1 MLNFPF
7 AAPQAPNPSVPP
19 RQDAAPFAWLPA
31 GVAFLRRRLVLIA
44 GCAAVG
50 VVLGAGYLATTT
62 PQYTAVATLTIDTRR
77 AHPVGGQQSSG
88 DWQSESAYVESQVEL
103 IRSPATL
110 RGVVERL
117 QLDSDPSF
125 RPTPP
130 GAIRAMVT
138 AAKRWLTGA
147 GDAAI
152 DPTLRG
158 QALAGTALAR
168 MLEVWRIGT
177 TSVVE
182 VRVRT
187 ADRALS
193 ARLANAVTEAYM
205 AQQLVAISET
215 TRRAGGWLE
224 TRIVELR
231 GQAVAADR
239 AVQEYK
245 ARNNIVDV
253 GTGAGIGLLNEQ
265 QVGELNVQVAAARAR
280 LAEAEARFQRAQA
293 NTVNGVTEGVVS
305 DLGQNPVMAGLRQ
318 QFLDGSRRLVEL
330 TARQGPNHGAV
341 VLQRNAVAELQ
352 RSIQNELAR
361 LTETY
366 RGDYEVAQ
374 ANLRAIQD
382 RLAEQIAIAAQT
394 NIERSE
400 LRSLQSS
407 ADAYRQIYETFL
419 QRFTQAMQDQSYPI
433 SDARVA
439 AVALAPIDPSHPRAA
454 IVLAVALALGL
465 ALGMT
470 TAVAREALD
479 GTVRTVAQ
487 LRRATGLQ
495 CLGAVP
501 RQGALGFAK
510 GWRWRQARR
519 ARAARGQRL
528 VPAAFLRA
536 LRDPDS
542 GIAEAVHG
550 VRVAAARQSA
560 RGRDVRVIGCVAAVG
575 DEGTSTFAANLAF
588 ALAADGQ
595 RSVLVDWNAAAPWLT
610 KMLGP
615 HQRIGLQDLAFGEA
629 SLTEASWLDSDTGL
643 RFIGQSHV
651 CGHGRPPPSTA
662 SARAV
667 LARLREGHDI
677 VVLDLPPLLA
687 GNTAVRLSD
696 IVDGFVLVTRW
707 GSTSQPI
714 LSEAL
719 SRTAAAD
726 ALFLGAVLNR
736 CDPARMRLYP
746 DEAAGPLQ
754 VGLPVPA
761 AAG

>member
-7 AAPQAPNPSVPP
+7 ASPAMPNPTPSPTTDVGS
-19 RQDAAPFAWLPA
+19 FTWLPA
-31 GVAFLRRRLVLIA
+31 SVSFLRRRLLAIV
-44 GCAAVG
+44 GFGAVG
-50 VVLGAGYLATTT
+50 LLIGVGYVVSAT
-62 PQYTAVATLTIDTRR
+62 PQYTAVAILSIDTRR
-77 AHPVGGQQSSG
+77 AHPVGGQQSNT

-117 QLDSDPSF
+117 QLDSHPYF
-125 RPTPP
+125 MPVTPGP
-130 GAIRAMVT
+130 VGEILRT
-138 AAKRWLTGA
+138 AKQWLTGT
-147 GDAAI
+147 GDTVI
-152 DPTLRG
+152 DPSSRG
-158 QALAGTALAR
+158 RAVAGTGLSR
-168 MLEVWRIGT
+168 RLDVWRIGT

-187 ADRALS
+187 PDRELS
-193 ARLANAVTEAYM
+193 ARIANAVTEAYT

-265 QVGELNVQVAAARAR
+265 QLGELNVQVAAARAR
-280 LAEAEARFQRAQA
+280 LAEAQARYQRARA
-293 NTVNGVTEGVVS
+293 STVNGVTEGVVS
-305 DLGQNPVMAGLRQ
+305 DLGQNTVMARLREQ
-318 QFLDGSRRLVEL
+318 YLDGSRRLVEL

-341 VLQRNAVAELQ
+341 VLQRNEVAELL

-361 LTETY
+361 LTETF

-374 ANLRAIQD
+374 ANLQVIQE

-439 AVALAPIDPSHPRAA
+439 ALALAPIEPSHPRAA
-454 IVLAVALALGL
+454 IVLAVALGLGL

-470 TAVAREALD
+470 AAVVREAMD
-479 GTVRTVAQ
+479 GTVRTIGQV
-487 LRRATGLQ
+487 RRATALH

-501 RQGALGFAK
+501 RHDALTFAK
-510 GWRWRQARR
+510 GWRWRRARR
-519 ARAARGQRL
+519 SIALRGQRL
-528 VPAAFLRA
+528 VPTAFLQA
-536 LRDPDS
+536 ARDPDS

-560 RGRDVRVIGCVAAVG
+560 RGRDVRVIGCVSATG
-575 DEGTSTFAANLAF
+575 QEGASTFAANLAF
-588 ALAADGQ
+588 ALAAAGQ
-595 RSVLVDWNAAAPWLT
+595 RSVLVDWNATSPSLT
-610 KMLGP
+610 EALAP
-615 HQRIGLQDLAFGEA
+615 HQRIGLQDLASGEA
-629 SLTEASWLDSDTGL
+629 SLTEAAWTDPETGL
-643 RFIGQSHV
+643 RFIGQSHSF
-651 CGHGRPPPSTA
+651 GRRREALTAA
-662 SARAV
+662 SARGV
-667 LARLREGHDI
+667 LARLRAAHD
-677 VVLDLPPLLA
+677 VVILDLPPLLA
-687 GNTAVRLSD
+687 SGTAVRLSD
-696 IVDGFVLVTRW
+696 LVDGFVLVTRW
-707 GSTSQPI
+707 GSTTQAM
-714 LSEAL
+714 LAEAM

-726 ALFLGAVLNR
+726 ALFLGAVLNG
-736 CDPARMRLYP
+736 CDPARMRHYST
-746 DEAAGPLQ
+746 EAAGPLPL
-754 VGLPVPA
+754 GAPVSTPVA
-761 AAG
+761 

>member
-7 AAPQAPNPSVPP
+7 TAPQAPSPSPQP
-19 RQDAAPFAWLPA
+19 LADGGPFAWLPA

-44 GCAAVG
+44 GCGGLALVIG
-50 VVLGAGYLATTT
+50 VGYLATTT
-62 PQYTAVATLTIDTRR
+62 RQYTAVATLSIDTRR
-77 AHPVGGQQSSG
+77 AHPVGGQQASG

-117 QLDSDPSF
+117 QLDSHPAF
-125 RPTPP
+125 MPTPP
-130 GAIRAMVT
+130 GPVRAFVT
-138 AAKRWLTGA
+138 TAKLWLTGA
-147 GDAAI
+147 GDAMV
-152 DPTLRG
+152 DPARRG
-158 QALAGTALAR
+158 QATAVIALDR
-168 MLEVWRIGT
+168 MLEVWRVGT

-182 VRVRT
+182 IRLRT
-187 ADRALS
+187 MDRELS

-245 ARNNIVDV
+245 ALNNIVDV

-265 QVGELNVQVAAARAR
+265 QLGELNVQVAAARAR
-280 LAEAEARFQRAQA
+280 LAEAQARFQRAQGS
-293 NTVNGVTEGVVS
+293 TVNGVTEGVVS

-374 ANLRAIQD
+374 ANLQAIQD
-382 RLAEQIAIAAQT
+382 RLAEQITVAAQT

-439 AVALAPIDPSHPRAA
+439 AVALAPVDPSHPRAA

-465 ALGMT
+465 ALGVT
-470 TAVAREALD
+470 AAVARDALD

-487 LRRATGLQ
+487 LRRATGLD

-501 RQGALGFAK
+501 RHGGLAFAG
-510 GWRWRQARR
+510 GWWWRRARR
-519 ARAARGQRL
+519 ARAARGHRL
-528 VPAAFLRA
+528 VPTAFLQA
-536 LRDPDS
+536 ARDPDS
-542 GIAEAVHG
+542 GIGEAVHG
-550 VRVAAARQSA
+550 VRIAAARQSA

-575 DEGTSTFAANLAF
+575 DEGSSTFAANLAF

-595 RSVLVDWNAAAPWLT
+595 RSVLVDWNAASPWLT
-610 KMLGP
+610 EVLAP
-615 HQRIGLQDLAFGEA
+615 HQRNGLQDLASGEA
-629 SLTEASWLDSDTGL
+629 SLAEASWTDPETGL
-643 RFIGQSHV
+643 RFIGQSRAP
-651 CGHGRPPPSTA
+651 GHGRARPGAA

-667 LARLREGHDI
+667 LARLRESHDI
-677 VVLDLPPLLA
+677 VVVDLPPLLA
-687 GNTAVRLSD
+687 GSTAVRLSD
-696 IVDGFVLVTRW
+696 IVDGFVLVARW
-707 GSTSQPI
+707 GSTTQSR

-726 ALFLGAVLNR
+726 ALFLGAVLVR
-736 CDPARMRLYP
+736 CDPSRMRLYA
-746 DEAAGPLQ
+746 DEAAGPLR
-754 VGLPVPA
+754 VGAPVPA